1 MNKIKENWKK
11 IVMNPRIFNTSF
23 GSISYLPPVQNND
36 NNFIHP
42 PLSISKTGL
51 AQFNQFCEGKK
62 DE

>member
-1 MNKIKENWKK
+1 
-11 IVMNPRIFNTSF
+11 MNPRIFNTSF
-23 GSISYLPPVQNND
+23 GSISYLPPVQNID

-51 AQFNQFCEGKK
+51 AQFNQFYEGKK